1 MFLPLPTFARLS
13 AVISLETQLSYHTLL
28 LISVYNLRLR
38 YSFHQSHPATAK
50 DQSQI
55 TSPTMTTSSPHL
67 PYLQKCLS
75 LAEQSPPRPTNF
87 RVGAILLSRK
97 DNDPTFAD
105 DRILSTGYTMELVG
119 NTHAE
124 QCCFSNYA
132 AVHKVSDDE
141 VASVLP
147 VESGRKLIMYVT
159 MEPCGKRLSGN
170 APCAQRIARTTAGHE
185 GIHKVYFGVKEP
197 ETFVGQSEG
206 CRMLTEAGIEW
217 EHVGGLERE
226 ILTVAFAG
234 HENGA
239 EEVRAALGD
248 KENTADESL
257 EERQRQ
263 EAQQPRNPKKR
274 MMEGETNIYM

>member
-1 MFLPLPTFARLS
+1 M
-13 AVISLETQLSYHTLL
+13 
-28 LISVYNLRLR
+28 
-38 YSFHQSHPATAK
+38 TAN
-50 DQSQI
+50 
-55 TSPTMTTSSPHL
+55 TSPHI
-67 PYLQKCLS
+67 PYIKKCLS

-141 VASVLP
+141 VSSVLP
-147 VESGRKLIMYVT
+147 VESGRKLVMYVT

-170 APCAQRIARTTAGHE
+170 APCAQRIARTTEGGRE
-185 GIHKVYFGVKEP
+185 GIHKVFFGVKEP
-197 ETFVGQSEG
+197 ATFVGESEG
-206 CRMLTEAGIEW
+206 CQMLTKAGIEW
-217 EHVGGLERE
+217 EHVGGLEKE

-234 HENGA
+234 HENWE
-239 EEVRAALGD
+239 EEVRAALEKKGEGD
-248 KENTADESL
+248 SEDVGA
-257 EERQRQ
+257 EERRRLK
-263 EAQQPRNPKKR
+263 ESQQPRNPKKR
-274 MMEGETNIYM
+274 MMEGETNIYL